1 MTQAVSPIPQGFHTV
16 TPLLVCRNAPQALE
30 FYHNAF
36 DAKVQSESKD
46 LTGKITHAQF
56 KIGDSILMLT
66 EEFPDWHCLSPLS
79 IGGTAVTLHIY
90 TPDADA
96 AFTKAVGAG
105 AQVAMPIMDAFW
117 GDRYGEIVDPFG
129 HKWSIATRKQIL
141 TEEEKAAAA
150 KKAFAE
156 MGKGSSAG

>member
-1 MTQAVSPIPQGFHTV
+1 MAQAVSPIPQGFRAV

-30 FYHNAF
+30 FYKNAF
-36 DAKVQSESKD
+36 GAEIQNVSKD
-46 LTGKITHAQF
+46 PGGKITHAQF
-56 KIGDSILMLT
+56 KIGDSIVMLT

-79 IGGTAVTLHIY
+79 IGGTSVTLHIY
-90 TPDADA
+90 TADADA
-96 AFTKAVGAG
+96 VFMKAVGAG
-105 AQVAMPIMDAFW
+105 AQVAVPVMDAFW

-150 KKAFAE
+150 KKVFAE
-156 MGKGSSAG
+156 MSKRQSAS